1 MRGFGAVLREWGVII
16 CSLPIALVS
25 TPAPGAACSIAG
37 RERVQGAGIDYQ
49 RVAFTASAIDPA
61 DPHYAWESMWG
72 RIELHRGSLISSPD
86 PAPRQIIRYA
96 PISYST
102 ALLRSGHYLHFTSA
116 RSEDRTITDLRLAAA
131 PGLIDPRLPIGT
143 LLRGPRPGA
152 GPAISGYRF
161 QMAEQMMGMAGSI
174 GLWRRTGT
182 RGPRTLLVLFSP
194 RTDRTGEQD
203 TRIIGRSDLAFSAIS
218 QTDSMHGGIWFFTLF
233 TDAPCPRDVAMLTY
247 MWVLYVPD
255 LRR

>member
-1 MRGFGAVLREWGVII
+1 MMSQTLR
-16 CSLPIALVS
+16 LIAWVAAALLS
-25 TPAPGAACSIAG
+25 PSQAPAFAAACG
-37 RERVQGAGIDYQ
+37 TGERERVQATGIDYQ
-49 RVAFTASAIDPA
+49 RILFTASTIDPA
-61 DPHYAWESMWG
+61 DPHYAWQSLWG

-86 PAPRQIIRYA
+86 PALRQIIRYA

-102 ALLRSGHYLHFTSA
+102 ALLRSGHYLQFTEA
-116 RSEDRTITDLRLAAA
+116 RSEDRTVTDIRLAAA
-131 PGLIDPRLPIGT
+131 PGLIDPHFPIGT
-143 LLRGPRPGA
+143 MLTRPRLGT

-182 RGPRTLLVLFSP
+182 RGPRTLLVLYSP
-194 RTDRTGEQD
+194 RTDRRGEQD

-218 QTDSMHGGIWFFTLF
+218 QTDSMHGGIWSFTLF
-233 TDAPCPRDVAMLTY
+233 TEAPCPQAVAMLTY
-247 MWVLYVPD
+247 RWVLYIPD